1 MGFADVLAIG
11 GPGTVLNKVLTACEE
26 EEIAVAGVQ
35 STLLKLLLLSL
46 RLAWVLA
53 EGELWLAAVASVV

>member
-1 MGFADVLAIG
+1 MMLLEGQGL
-11 GPGTVLNKVLTACEE
+11 VLNEVLTAFGE

-35 STLLKLLLLSL
+35 CILLKILLLSL

-53 EGELWLAAVASVV
+53 YSELWLAAVAFEI